1 MRLLSYVTSIFS
13 FLDVLTLKL
22 TIIIIIIIIISII
35 SIIIIIIIIIILPTD
50 RPEIVLPTASTTKD

>member
-22 TIIIIIIIIISII
+22 TIIIIIIIII
-35 SIIIIIIIIIILPTD
+35 IILPTD
-50 RPEIVLPTASTTKD
+50 RPEIVFPTASTTKD